1 MTNSAVTEMLDEAE
15 RGRGEGDRGL
25 AMASAGLDP
34 VLWADLAAMMQQMG
48 NADQVGTLVE
58 EAYASLARRL
68 LVRAWLDDAPL
79 PGEEDAA

>member
-15 RGRGEGDRGL
+15 RGRGEGDRG
-25 AMASAGLDP
+25 SAVTSVGLDP
-34 VLWADLAAMMQQMG
+34 VLWADLAAMMQRMG
-48 NADQVGTLVE
+48 NADQIGTLVE
-58 EAYASLARRL
+58 EAYAALARRL